1 MQLIVGVLITL
12 PMDKSV
18 LRRHLEEVL
27 QTIVVIKDMCCVEQK
42 VEHVSQMEH
51 GLDHHQSV

>member
-1 MQLIVGVLITL
+1 MGVLITL

-18 LRRHLEEVL
+18 LWRHLKEVL
-27 QTIVVIKDMCCVEQK
+27 QTIVVIKDLCCVEQK
-42 VEHVSQMEH
+42 AEHVSQMDH